1 MEFLVLVQVP
11 GLQKLEMYVYV
22 ELLLSQED
30 ISPLLMWQW
39 ELSTKFFS
47 SLKSNNYFKCYKFL
61 EHVEDPPND
70 SRAVD
75 GIFNISQKY
84 IFRLTWAYSGSMAAP
99 VPDDVTGRCFL
110 GFLGLLET
118 ASLRLSVLTPGS
130 PSKLP
135 REESWK
141 INNN

>member
-61 EHVEDPPND
+61 EHVELGTLQMTAEPWMAFSLFPKN
-70 SRAVD
+70 
-75 GIFNISQKY
+75 IF
-84 IFRLTWAYSGSMAAP
+84 L
-99 VPDDVTGRCFL
+99 D
-110 GFLGLLET
+110 
-118 ASLRLSVLTPGS
+118 
-130 PSKLP
+130 
-135 REESWK
+135 
-141 INNN
+141 